1 MAVNHKITITIPTT
15 VNVNQVASPEI
26 VRKWSNQAKRVF
38 AELFGG
44 FTSHTAVGGWMSRDK
59 GLVEENVIIVSSF
72 TDAKGLNRLSE
83 VKAFA
88 SRIAVAMTQE
98 AVAVEVDQ
106 KMVFV
111 PPLSL
116 AA

>member
-38 AELFGG
+38 ADLFGG
-44 FTSHTAVGGWMSRDK
+44 FTSHNAIGGWMSQEK
-59 GLVEENVIIVSSF
+59 GLVEENVIVVSSF
-72 TDAKGLNRLSE
+72 TNASGLNRLSE

-88 SRIAVAMTQE
+88 SQMARAMTQE

-111 PPLSL
+111 PPLGL